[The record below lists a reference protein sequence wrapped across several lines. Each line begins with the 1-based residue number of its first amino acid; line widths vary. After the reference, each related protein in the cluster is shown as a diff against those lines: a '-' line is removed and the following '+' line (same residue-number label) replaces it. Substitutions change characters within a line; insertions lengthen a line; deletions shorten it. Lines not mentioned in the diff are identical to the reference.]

1 MTDSLK
7 LSDRILNMPASPI
20 RKLHDYAVVA
30 KSKGVKVYHINIGD
44 PDIKTPPSMI
54 KAVKNCP
61 AEIIPYTPSQGLA
74 SYVKKLSEYYK
85 KHSVNIEEEDI
96 IVTIGGSEAILF
108 SLMAVA
114 DPGDEVIIPEPFY
127 TNYNGFAYM
136 AGVNI
141 KPISTS
147 IEDGFKLPGIEAF
160 EKVVTPSTKA
170 VLFSNPCNPTG
181 TVYTY
186 EQIINL
192 CKFCKKN
199 NLFIISDEAYCEITR
214 LDKIISLLNLKNPPV
229 DISMN
234 TIVCDSISKRFSACG
249 ARVGAIIS
257 KNNNIIKQ
265 AIKFAQARLSAS
277 YYGQV
282 MGEAALDLGSDYLI
296 ELAKEYEKR
305 IEASCNE
312 LDKIGNIKYHHSEGA
327 FYIMVKLPL
336 RDSDHFATFLLSDFH
351 SVNPDTGA
359 KETIMVAPAQ
369 GFYRTPEIGKS
380 QIRIA
385 CVLESQKMK
394 RAINILKEGLDAYLR
409 KFN

>member
-1 MTDSLK
+1 
-7 LSDRILNMPASPI
+7 
-20 RKLHDYAVVA
+20 
-30 KSKGVKVYHINIGD
+30 
-44 PDIKTPPSMI
+44 MI

-74 SYVKKLSEYYK
+74 SYIRKMSEYYK
-85 KHSVNIEEEDI
+85 KHSVNIEEDDI
-96 IVTIGGSEAILF
+96 IVTVGGSEAILF

-114 DPGDEVIIPEPFY
+114 DPGEEIIIPEPFY
-127 TNYNGFAYM
+127 TNYNGFAFM

-141 KPISTS
+141 IPIKTS
-147 IEDGFKLPGIEAF
+147 IDDGFRLPGIEEF
-160 EKVVTPSTKA
+160 EKAMTPRTRA

-186 EQIINL
+186 DQILNL

-214 LDKIISLLNLKNPPV
+214 LDKIISLLNLKNSPI

-249 ARVGAIIS
+249 ARIGAIIS
-257 KNNNIIKQ
+257 KNNGIVKSVL
-265 AIKFAQARLSAS
+265 KFAQARLSAS

-282 MGEAALDLGSDYLI
+282 MGEAALELGTDYLL
-296 ELAKEYEKR
+296 ELAKEYELR
-305 IEASCNE
+305 IDASCNE
-312 LDKIGNIKYHHSEGA
+312 LDKIENIKYHHSEGA
-327 FYIMVKLPL
+327 FYIMIKLPVK
-336 RDSDHFATFLLSDFH
+336 DSDHFATFLLSDFY
-351 SVNPDTGA
+351 SVNPDTGI

-385 CVLESQKMK
+385 CVLESSKMK
-394 RAINILKEGLDAYLR
+394 RAIQILQQGLEAYL
-409 KFN
+409 KAGNS